1 MDTIKCNGV
10 IEQMLSLGNA
20 ELGKLFLSDVIFLKA
35 PMRQPIDDI
44 IKDEIE
50 ELRSRRRSK
59 SKILIDKLTVI
70 VETNGG
76 SIEVVE
82 RIVSVFRKHYDFVEY
97 VVPNYAYSAGT
108 ILVLSGD
115 ELYMDYYSIL
125 GPIDPQMD
133 TGESYVPGMGYLAK
147 FNELAGIINKASDPS
162 STRAEMAYLITKFDP
177 AKLFLIEQAVEHSK
191 ALLRAWLPQYKFKN
205 WTTKES
211 SGDAVTD
218 GDRKKRAEEIAD
230 CLGNAKRWHS
240 HGRGISIKE
249 LASEEIKLKV
259 VNYGENK
266 ELTRNISNY
275 YGLFVDYLAK
285 LGYGGALHTARDVRR
300 LA

>member
-10 IEQMLSLGNA
+10 IEHVLSAGNA
-20 ELGKLFLSDVIFLKA
+20 DVAKRFSSDVIFLKA

-44 IKDEIE
+44 VKDEIE
-50 ELRSRRRSK
+50 ELRAMKRPK
-59 SKILIDKLTVI
+59 GKTVDKLTVF

-82 RIVSVFRKHYDFVEY
+82 RIVSVFRNHYAFVEY

-133 TGESYVPGMGYLAK
+133 SREGYLPGMGYLAK
-147 FNELAGIINKASDPS
+147 FNELIETINSASEPS
-162 STRAEMAYLITKFDP
+162 KTRAEMAYLINKFDP
-177 AKLFLIEQAVEHSK
+177 AKLFLIEQSVEHSK
-191 ALLRAWLPQYKFKN
+191 TLLRQWLPKYKFKN
-205 WTTKES
+205 WTTKET

-218 GDRKKRAEEIAD
+218 EDRKRRADEIAD
-230 CLGNAKRWHS
+230 CLGKAEKWHS

-249 LASEEIKLKV
+249 LESDDIKLKV
-259 VNYGENK
+259 INYGDDAD
-266 ELTRNISNY
+266 LRRNISNY
-275 YGLFVDYLAK
+275 YGLFIDYL
-285 LGYGGALHTARDVRR
+285 VF
-300 LA
+300 